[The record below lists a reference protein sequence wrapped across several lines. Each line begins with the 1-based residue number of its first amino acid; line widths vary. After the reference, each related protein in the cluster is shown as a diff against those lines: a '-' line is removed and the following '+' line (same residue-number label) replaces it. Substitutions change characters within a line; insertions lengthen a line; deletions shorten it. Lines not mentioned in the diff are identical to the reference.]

1 MSDTRIQEIDRIFV
15 DNAQRLDFVIVPGL
29 YDSCPEHWQTC
40 WQKRYPHWKRISQS
54 SWSPADIDRW
64 ISAITRTLEQCEK
77 PAILI
82 GHSFG
87 ALASHCL
94 ADTKTHPKIAAVML
108 VAPAEPARFELEDRI
123 HADLLAIPSLVVASH
138 TDPLLRF
145 ERAQY
150 WAQAWGSELA
160 DIGEA
165 GHINAESGFGPWL
178 YGLSLLG
185 RLIEKVAT

>member
-1 MSDTRIQEIDRIFV
+1 MTQNKFQEIDQILARS
-15 DNAQRLDFVIVPGL
+15 AQRLDFVIVPGL
-29 YDSCPEHWQTC
+29 NDSCPEHWQTC
-40 WQKRYPHWKRISQS
+40 WHKRYPDWKRISQS
-54 SWSPADIDRW
+54 SWSPPDIDGW
-64 ISAITRTLEQCEK
+64 ISAIVRTLEQCDK
-77 PAILI
+77 PAVLI

-94 ADTKTHPKIAAVML
+94 VDAGKHPNIAAVML

-123 HADLLAIPSLVVASH
+123 NANPLPIPSLVVASY

-150 WAQAWGSELA
+150 WAQVWGSELA

-165 GHINAESGFGPWL
+165 GHINAESGFGPWP
-178 YGLSLLG
+178 YGLTLLS
-185 RLIEKVAT
+185 RLVEKVAI